1 MSSRQHGSLRRSA
14 PPVFGPHGGP
24 SSDATPAPRLLK
36 FHAPEIVFGAG
47 SMTEAGFAAE
57 RLGARGPFVVT
68 DPGLLATGWV
78 EELLDHLREAGL
90 VPTVWHGVTP
100 HDVEA
105 LFLAAL

>member
-100 HDVEA
+100 HVEA